1 MKTLVEK
8 LQSAGH
14 EIATEQGALEF
25 FALFQR
31 EDSEKWDVLVAAP
44 WMRDRV
50 KALRVVS
57 EKLQQRLTPEELVQL
72 ARVVILEHQNAAY
85 QQFIK
90 THEVKGKTI
99 QLKNESIFGQDIRNA
114 YLLTSGSLG

>member
-1 MKTLVEK
+1 MQTFVDK
-8 LQSAGH
+8 LRSAGR
-14 EIATEQGALEF
+14 EIAAENGPLEF

-50 KALRVVS
+50 KALRIVS
-57 EKLQQRLTPEELVQL
+57 EKLQQRLSPDELIQL

-85 QQFIK
+85 QQFVK
-90 THEVKGKTI
+90 SHEVTGKAI